1 MCREGF
7 RGGSKS
13 WARCFSGL
21 RLHKG
26 LGQVT
31 PRAAGCRRGCVV
43 SDAGTCDTRDPAP
56 PEALIRRQSSD
67 GKRVGPLLHGSRSN
81 VAVADQG
88 LGCSTL
94 SYMNYGP
101 DHSPHRARKVYVTCH
116 PMGGANRTRCGVDP
130 CSEKIGY
137 AGFACLVKVH
147 ISYAQWMARV
157 KR

>member
-94 SYMNYGP
+94 I
-101 DHSPHRARKVYVTCH
+101 HELRARSFAAQSTESVCYL
-116 PMGGANRTRCGVDP
+116 PSNGW
-130 CSEKIGY
+130 SE
-137 AGFACLVKVH
+137 
-147 ISYAQWMARV
+147 
-157 KR
+157 